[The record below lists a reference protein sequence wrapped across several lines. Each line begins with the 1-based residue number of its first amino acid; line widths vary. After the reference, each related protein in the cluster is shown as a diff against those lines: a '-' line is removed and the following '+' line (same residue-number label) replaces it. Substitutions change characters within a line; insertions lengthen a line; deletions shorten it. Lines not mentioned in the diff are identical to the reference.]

1 MGIIYTI
8 AEVTET
14 LDKAIRCIEDWN
26 SNRHLNNTIVLQE
39 RTNVIVV
46 EKGIHEMA
54 DVLGVELQHEKESIL
69 SWHQFQYKGYIVV
82 QYEELGHEQ

>member
-1 MGIIYTI
+1 MGVIHTI

-39 RTNVIVV
+39 RMKVIVV

-54 DVLGVELQHEKESIL
+54 DVLGVELQYENMEGCSRYWFL
-69 SWHQFQYKGYIVV
+69 YKGYIVV
-82 QYEELGHEQ
+82 WREEHDHEQ